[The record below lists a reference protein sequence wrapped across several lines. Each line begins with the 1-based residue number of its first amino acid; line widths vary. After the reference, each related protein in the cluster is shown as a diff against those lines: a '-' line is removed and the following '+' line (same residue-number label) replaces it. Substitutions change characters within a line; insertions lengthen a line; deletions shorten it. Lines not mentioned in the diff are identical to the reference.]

1 MVLPRLR
8 SATVCPMRRPPR
20 RAALAVILALAAL
33 TVSLTAQRLPTSVT
47 PQHYALWFAPDFGTD
62 TFRGTAR
69 IDVETTRR
77 TTSLTLHAAELTFDA
92 ASVTASGRTQTARVS
107 FDQKAETATLT
118 LQAAIPAGQAVIDI
132 RFTGILNNQL
142 RGLYLSTA
150 NGKKYAVTQLEA
162 TDARRMF
169 PAFDEPAFKATFDVS
184 VTAPANNVAIS
195 NGAIVSDVTGPEPG
209 THTVTFARTPKMSSY
224 LVALLVG
231 DFACRSG
238 ASGDIPI
245 RVCSTP
251 DKLPLTAFALESTEA
266 QLRLLTEYFGIRYP
280 FGKLDII
287 GIPDFAAG
295 AMENAGAITFRESM
309 LLADAGRASINT
321 RKAIA
326 STIAHELAH
335 QWFGDLVTM
344 QWWDDIWLNEGFA
357 TWAESKPIAK
367 WKPDWNIEVDDAANT
382 GGALATDSQQA
393 TRAIRMHV
401 ETPDEINEVF
411 DGIAYAKTA
420 AVLRMV
426 EHYTGTE
433 PFRKGVSSYLN
444 RFAFRNAAGEDFW
457 REMTRVTGKPVDRI
471 LSSFV
476 TQAGAPVV
484 SVVSTCQGG
493 RTTLSLRQ
501 SRFVGAPGAAAPPSQ
516 TWTMPVCARPA
527 TGGAS
532 VCRVMS
538 AATDTLTLPGCGA
551 PALINPD
558 ATGYFLT
565 EYTPEHVRDLAGR
578 HRTGLAEVDRLRLA
592 GDAWWMARSGKYDIG
607 TYLDVAGVMAGD
619 TSEAVVDEIAGRLGY
634 ILNNI
639 ATPADRMRLSGWI
652 REKFSPS
659 LTAIGVTPR
668 LGDTDDLHSRRATL
682 IGLVGITGGDGAV
695 AAEVKA
701 LAARYFD
708 DRSSLPG
715 TLVRT
720 VLNLNAQTG
729 DAALYDTY
737 LSRMRSVS
745 SEPEEYY
752 RYLGALSAF
761 PGQSLMERTLALALS
776 GELRSQDVTRPV
788 FGAMGRSDLRPDA
801 WKFIT
806 TNWDALTARLDTFQ
820 GLPGVVGAV
829 GSFCSTAE
837 ANDVRRFFESHPVP
851 PAARALKT
859 ALERVETCV
868 AVQQRQQGALTKWL
882 DQQPVRP

>member
-1 MVLPRLR
+1 
-8 SATVCPMRRPPR
+8 MRRPPQ
-20 RAALAVILALAAL
+20 RAALAVILVLTAL

-47 PQHYALWFAPDFGTD
+47 PHHYALWFAPDFATD

-92 ASVTASGRTQTARVS
+92 ASVTARGRTQAARVS
-107 FDQKAETATLT
+107 FDPKTETATLT

-142 RGLYLSTA
+142 RGFYLSTA

-195 NGAIVSDVTGPEPG
+195 NGAIISDVTGPAPG

-231 DFACRSG
+231 DFACRSGTSGAG

-266 QLRLLTEYFGIRYP
+266 QLRLLTEYFGVRYP

-287 GIPDFAAG
+287 GIPDFSAG
-295 AMENAGAITFRESM
+295 AMENAGAITFRESV

-357 TWAESKPIAK
+357 TWAESKPLSQR
-367 WKPDWNIEVDDAANT
+367 KPDWKVEVDDAANT

-393 TRAIRMHV
+393 TRAIRMKV
-401 ETPDEINEVF
+401 ETPDAINEVF
-411 DGIAYAKTA
+411 DGIVYEKTA

-444 RFAFRNAAGEDFW
+444 RFAFRNATGEDFW

-484 SVVSTCQGG
+484 SVASTCQGG
-493 RTTLSLRQ
+493 RTTLTLRQ
-501 SRFVGAPGAAAPPSQ
+501 ARFIGSPGTAPPPPQ
-516 TWTMPVCARPA
+516 RWTMPVCARPA

-565 EYTPEHVRDLAGR
+565 EYTPDHVRDLAGR
-578 HRTGLAEVDRLRLA
+578 HRTGLAEVDRLRLV
-592 GDAWWMARSGKYDIG
+592 GDAWWMARSGRHDIG
-607 TYLDVAGVMAGD
+607 TYLDVVASLAEDASSV
-619 TSEAVVDEIAGRLGY
+619 VVDKLAGRLGY

-639 ATPADRMRLSGWI
+639 ATPADRTRLSGWI

-668 LGDTDDLHSRRATL
+668 LGDTDDLHTRRVTL
-682 IGLVGITGGDGAV
+682 IGLVGISGGDSAV

-701 LAARYFD
+701 LGARYD
-708 DRSSLPG
+708 ADRSSLPG
-715 TLVRT
+715 TLVPT
-720 VLNLNAQTG
+720 VLNLNAQSG
-729 DAALYDTY
+729 DAALYETY
-737 LSRMRSVS
+737 LSRMRALS
-745 SEPEEYY
+745 SEPEEYQ
-752 RYLGALSAF
+752 RYLGALGAF
-761 PGQSLMERTLALALS
+761 PAQALMERTLALALTD
-776 GELRSQDVTRPV
+776 LRSQDAWRP
-788 FGAMGRSDLRPDA
+788 FRSGMGRSDMRPA
-801 WKFIT
+801 TWTFIT
-806 TNWDALTARLDTFQ
+806 THWEKLSTKLDPFQ
-820 GLPGVVGAV
+820 GLPGLVGTV

-837 ANDVRRFFESHPVP
+837 AEDVRRFFESHPVP
-851 PAARALKT
+851 SAARALKT